1 MFNFGIW
8 LERLT
13 LYTGVFW
20 LAKTTWFETHLWQ
33 AVKPGNKNDP
43 TFHFLVTSN
52 IGPVYLFVT
61 TGRRFDI
68 SEVFSDSRKWFFYIN
83 NSNIWYQKMNKLFF
97 LVFDVCLFCCC
108 FFFKINFQNCFS
120 NTTHLYMKKNLKV
133 LSKCICMFDANI
145 SRYLWNKK
153 NIFYLAPYKFA

>member
-20 LAKTTWFETHLWQ
+20 LAKTTWFETHLRQ

-43 TFHFLVTSN
+43 TFHFLATSN

-83 NSNIWYQKMNKLFF
+83 NSNIWYQKMNKFFFWFLMFVCFAVVFF
-97 LVFDVCLFCCC
+97 LN
-108 FFFKINFQNCFS
+108 K
-120 NTTHLYMKKNLKV
+120 
-133 LSKCICMFDANI
+133 LSKLFLKHNTPV
-145 SRYLWNKK
+145 YEKK
-153 NIFYLAPYKFA
+153 FKGVV